1 MAMGGRVRN
10 LQPFQIS
17 PDRVEWLAK
26 AEILVA
32 NFDEHRPNFEDL
44 SGFNERIHEFASI
57 RNPEHVRVAAH
68 EVREKIHQRREREH
82 QNQVLKLRAKERH
95 FGMEIAM
102 NRR

>member
-57 RNPEHVRVAAH
+57 RNYSWLQACFALLISTR
-68 EVREKIHQRREREH
+68 
-82 QNQVLKLRAKERH
+82 LRNGATLSY
-95 FGMEIAM
+95 
-102 NRR
+102 